1 MSPEQP
7 EVRRIE
13 DPDEEEAAVR
23 ELVHEVDRIRS
34 RKLDA
39 AEEDRLIKDIEAKIT
54 IIRGGTPRHHHG
66 KGPKGPLNPGGV

>member
-13 DPDEEEAAVR
+13 DPVEEETAVR
-23 ELVHEVDRIRS
+23 KLVHEVDHIRS

-39 AEEDRLIKDIEAKIT
+39 AEEDRLIKDVEAKIK
-54 IIRGGTPRHHHG
+54 IIRGGTPRHHGG
-66 KGPKGPLNPGGV
+66 KGPKGPLNPGGA